1 MFDDFGLNR
10 RDDGFDPFSVMLFK
24 ALQVVSFLFF
34 LALLAM
40 APKASEGKVDSKAE
54 FIITMDWPDSHSD
67 DLDLMVENPGG
78 EIAWYRHKEAGFL
91 TLDRDDRGGIHDT
104 ILINGRRVS
113 TPIREEVVTVRG
125 VVAGEYTVNITH
137 YVATTNKPVPAN
149 VRVQKLNPVAR
160 VIWEG
165 QVMVDHKG
173 DEKTAVRFTLDD
185 KGAVVSSNTRQKS
198 LLNIL
203 GASSVLGGEGK

>member
-185 KGAVVSSNTRQKS
+185 KGAVVSTNTRQKS